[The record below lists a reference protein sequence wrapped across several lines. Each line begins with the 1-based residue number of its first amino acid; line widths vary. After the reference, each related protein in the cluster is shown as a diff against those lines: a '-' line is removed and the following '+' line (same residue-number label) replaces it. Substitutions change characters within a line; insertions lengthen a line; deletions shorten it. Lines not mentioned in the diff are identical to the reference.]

1 MDRRTVEF
9 IRALRAAGVR
19 ISLAE
24 SQDALHGV
32 EAVGIEGRA
41 SFRSTLLATLVK
53 EHKDARIFD
62 FFFPLFFDT
71 NAPPMWDVTQELSP
85 DQQDM
90 LRQTLQSLMGDQDAL
105 RQLLEQL
112 MQGQQFT
119 REQLEQMAQQAGLD
133 SADHMYQQRFFSRQ
147 MERMAGMQAA
157 RELIEQLLEQ
167 LRGMGMSEETL
178 EELREMLEENMGALR
193 QQLENFVGSSIAQ
206 NMAEQETQD
215 PQRDVED
222 LNFQQL
228 TPEEADRVRDEMR
241 RLAARLRSRAS
252 LRQKRN
258 KSGNIDP
265 KGTIRSNLKYGGVP
279 FEIRHRTRHVKPK
292 LVVICDLSGSM
303 RYMSEFMLTLTYML
317 QDLVAKA
324 RSFIF
329 IDDIV
334 EVTDH
339 FKESR
344 PDVAVERVL
353 RENPRGYYTTDL
365 GHSLETFFK
374 QHLDAMDSKTSVILV
389 GDGRNNFFDPRLDLA
404 EQLARRGRRCI
415 WFCPEPQSMW
425 GSGDSNMLEYA
436 PLSHGVYIVRNL
448 RELSIAVD
456 NILADG

>member
-24 SQDALHGV
+24 SQDALRAMEMVGV
-32 EAVGIEGRA
+32 GDRGHFHAML
-41 SFRSTLLATLVK
+41 RSTLVK
-53 EHKDARIFD
+53 EQKDQKVFE
-62 FFFPLFFDT
+62 FFFPLFFES
-71 NAPPMWDVTQELSP
+71 NAPPMWDVTQELTP
-85 DQQDM
+85 EQQQM
-90 LRQTLQSLMGDQDAL
+90 LQQTLQTLMGDQQAL
-105 RQLLEQL
+105 QDLLDQL

-119 REQLEQMAQQAGLD
+119 REQLEWMAQQAGIGN
-133 SADHMYQQRFFSRQ
+133 AQHMYQQRYFSRQ
-147 MERMAGMQAA
+147 LERMLGMQAA
-157 RELIEQLLEQ
+157 RELIEELLEA
-167 LRGMGMSEETL
+167 LRGMGMSEESL

-193 QQLENFVGSSIAQ
+193 QQINNFVGSSIAQ
-206 NMAEQETQD
+206 NLAEQE
-215 PQRDVED
+215 PNEPVRDVED
-222 LNFQQL
+222 LPFQQL
-228 TPEEADRVRDEMR
+228 SPEDAERIRDEMR

-252 LRQKRN
+252 LRQKRA
-258 KSGNIDP
+258 KTGQIDP
-265 KGTIRSNLKYGGVP
+265 KSTIRANLKYGGVP
-279 FEIRHRTRHVKPK
+279 MELRHRTRHVKPR

-329 IDDIV
+329 IENMV

-339 FKESR
+339 FKVNR
-344 PDVAVERVL
+344 PDVAVDKVL

-365 GHSLETFFK
+365 GYSLATFFNEM
-374 QHLDAMDSKTSVILV
+374 LDSVDSKTSVIIV
-389 GDGRNNFFDPRLDLA
+389 GDGRNNHNDPRLDLA

-415 WFCPEPQSMW
+415 WFCPEPQHMW
-425 GSGDSNMLEYA
+425 GTGDSDLHRYA
-436 PLSHGVYIVRNL
+436 PLSDGVFLVRNL